1 MLRMFKVMFY
11 TLNRNIICVKLVLFM
26 SVYFNARLSN
36 VWPYKNAGSGLVIV
50 KAIPQCS
57 IEHKSQANKR
67 VRLPRK
73 GIVWR

>member
-1 MLRMFKVMFY
+1 
-11 TLNRNIICVKLVLFM
+11 M

-73 GIVWR
+73 GIIWR